1 MGCLRG
7 HWDGGGTY
15 VDALMREA
23 GRYGRALFFGFAQE
37 DGEILDRGHGDVP
50 AVVAGQEGLSAA
62 SVWLLGIA
70 SDLGSAVMSSPFLAG
85 FVTHLALQVEE
96 E

>member
-1 MGCLRG
+1 MRETRSDSGAFFFGITEEEGEFL
-7 HWDGGGTY
+7 DGG
-15 VDALMREA
+15 
-23 GRYGRALFFGFAQE
+23 
-37 DGEILDRGHGDVP
+37 HGNVP